1 MSKLRTT
8 ITDIA
13 RELKV
18 SPSTVS
24 RALNNHPAISSQ
36 TREAVIALAR
46 KLNYQPN
53 LLALSLLRKRTN
65 TIGVIVPEITSYFFS
80 SVIGGVQ
87 DLLTAQGMNMIIG
100 QSNESLDEEKALVE
114 KFTSIRVDGF
124 LISPS
129 RETKEYGHLQVLKDS
144 RFPLVIF
151 DRDCEHLEVDKVFV
165 DEYRGAFQ
173 AVEYL
178 IHTGCRR
185 IAHIAGS
192 SALSTARHRLAA
204 YKDALRKHQLPVLDE
219 YIIESTGFTPE
230 AGIDPTKRLLALPK
244 PPDAIFTIN
253 DGVAIG
259 VMYVLKEA
267 GVAIPWEISVIG
279 FDDEPYSCYFKPS
292 LSTVWQPTYELG
304 MLSAR
309 ILMKRV
315 NATQEEFS
323 PKVEK
328 LFPELIIRGSS
339 R

>member
-1 MSKLRTT
+1 MSKPRTT

-24 RALNNHPAISSQ
+24 RALNNHPAISGQ

-46 KLNYQPN
+46 RLNYQPN

-151 DRDCEHLEVDKVFV
+151 DRDCEDLEVDKVFV

-192 SALSTARHRLAA
+192 SSLSTARHRLAA
-204 YKDALRKHQLPVLDE
+204 YKDALRKYQLPMLED
-219 YIIESTGFTPE
+219 YIVESSGFTPE
-230 AGIDPTKRLLALPK
+230 AGIEPTRRLLTLSS

-259 VMYVLKEA
+259 AMYVIKEA
-267 GVAIPWEISVIG
+267 GIAIPDEISVIG

-315 NATQEEFS
+315 NAAQEAFT
-323 PKVEK
+323 PKVEM
-328 LFPELIIRGSS
+328 LFPELIVRGSS